1 MVDLT
6 DKISEYQP
14 SDGTVALINS
24 LQIVM
29 IASVAGGGKNT
40 ITEAL
45 VAEGGFERIITNTTR
60 SPREN
65 HGVMEVDGQDYH
77 FMSYDQAEQ
86 LINARSFVEVKNV
99 HDNIYGSTAAEFQRI
114 KDKGLAA
121 IGDVDVQGVDEYL
134 GLKPDVTAIFLLPPS
149 VDTWLA
155 RLSNR
160 YGDLDEH
167 AGELTIR
174 YKSAYEEIQ
183 HVLADERYVIVINDD
198 LDTTLKRVRSIVDG
212 RVKHNSDY
220 AEAVAEHLLE
230 FIKTKI

>member
-1 MVDLT
+1 MNLA
-6 DKISEYQP
+6 DKIANYKPGE
-14 SDGTVALINS
+14 DTVALLNS
-24 LQIVM
+24 LPIVM

-65 HGVMEVDGQDYH
+65 HGVMEVNGQDYH
-77 FMSYDQAEQ
+77 FMSHDQAEQ
-86 LINARSFVEVKNV
+86 MIDDRSFVEVKYV
-99 HDNIYGSTAAEFQRI
+99 HDNIYGSTAVEFQRI

-155 RLSNR
+155 RLSSR
-160 YGDLDEH
+160 YGDLDAH
-167 AGELTIR
+167 ADELVIR
-174 YKSAYEEIQ
+174 YRSAYDEIQ
-183 HVLADERYVIVINDD
+183 HVLADERYIIVINDD
-198 LDTTLKRVRSIVDG
+198 LDTTLNRVRSIVDG

-230 FIKTKI
+230 YLKSRI